1 MSTTQEEAESV
12 PKPDDVLDQPRE
24 AMPSPDGQEE
34 DDEEL
39 DPRVKDELDRLN
51 TASENINKYE
61 KAIGDAREK
70 FKAITD
76 EAFRILNGIKKSREK
91 SIAKARPYFELRKRA
106 RRAHIDAQRS
116 AQRYEKM
123 SSMHKAARET
133 VAKAEANV
141 MAGKSDQVATGIV
154 GQDSMAWMEVL
165 NHATL
170 KVMESEKER
179 RRCEEEHLT
188 ASDHYSQFEK
198 RIHVLYK
205 DNKRSIKNAMPYF
218 EQHAKYYLQLES
230 VKKSIEKL
238 DKSIADAKA
247 QYSSALSSLERI
259 SNEIHQ
265 SRDRNV
271 SQKAAREAIE
281 GASATPSTGPPGER
295 TDGVGAEVNVDAVL
309 AEMTNLTFQYTESLG
324 SLDDVDDDRPDG
336 MCTPTV
342 LDRLDKLDIDE
353 TSSLATSTSQ
363 DPDNQV
369 ESLSSDGTAAV
380 NGVHDGYDDSVS
392 LTRERSV
399 EEKTSSSE
407 EQSTE
412 EHGAGTNEVDRSEGA
427 ADVEVVASD
436 SMLDTDH
443 SLHGTEQTD
452 LEQAS
457 APSLADEL
465 RMAGGAD
472 GDESAEDA

>member
-1 MSTTQEEAESV
+1 
-12 PKPDDVLDQPRE
+12 
-24 AMPSPDGQEE
+24 
-34 DDEEL
+34 
-39 DPRVKDELDRLN
+39 
-51 TASENINKYE
+51 
-61 KAIGDAREK
+61 
-70 FKAITD
+70 
-76 EAFRILNGIKKSREK
+76 
-91 SIAKARPYFELRKRA
+91 
-106 RRAHIDAQRS
+106 
-116 AQRYEKM
+116 
-123 SSMHKAARET
+123 
-133 VAKAEANV
+133 
-141 MAGKSDQVATGIV
+141 
-154 GQDSMAWMEVL
+154 
-165 NHATL
+165 
-170 KVMESEKER
+170 
-179 RRCEEEHLT
+179 
-188 ASDHYSQFEK
+188 
-198 RIHVLYK
+198 
-205 DNKRSIKNAMPYF
+205 
-218 EQHAKYYLQLES
+218 
-230 VKKSIEKL
+230 
-238 DKSIADAKA
+238 
-247 QYSSALSSLERI
+247 
-259 SNEIHQ
+259 
-265 SRDRNV
+265 
-271 SQKAAREAIE
+271 
-281 GASATPSTGPPGER
+281 
-295 TDGVGAEVNVDAVL
+295 
-309 AEMTNLTFQYTESLG
+309 
-324 SLDDVDDDRPDG
+324 